1 MIKFKLVKPKKGETD
16 WQKHYIAYLRNFTAN
31 PKDTLIYHTAFREKG
46 YKTDDA
52 PDVLAKI
59 IEQLDTPENRYW
71 FEKTY
76 SWGKCFGVDIKEGT
90 YNDKEDLAYFTE
102 LIAERLVR
110 NRRITVA

>member
-31 PKDTLIYHTAFREKG
+31 PKDGITEHTAFREK

-71 FEKTY
+71 FEKTC
-76 SWGKCFGVDIKEGT
+76 SWGKCFGVDIKAGT